1 MTKQV
6 QLLQEALFEYFQG
19 AAELRSEGFKAEQRG
34 ERWVVY
40 SDRDKIRMGF
50 GYTEEQAWLDITNV
64 SLGRYTRPQY
74 LVLSYALVGL
84 ERMEPEVLA
93 EVEGNTQQQSIPRQ
107 SEWTYFS
114 SNGNLVRQD

>member
-6 QLLQEALFEYFQG
+6 RLLQKALFQYFQG
-19 AAELRSEGFKAEQRG
+19 VAELRSEGFNAEQRG

-50 GYTEEQAWLDITNV
+50 GYTEAQAWLDITNV

-74 LVLSYALVGL
+74 LVLSYALIGS

-93 EVEGNTQQQSIPRQ
+93 ELEGNTQQPIPRQ
-107 SEWTYFS
+107 DEWAS
-114 SNGNLVRQD
+114 LVSNDNLVRQD